1 MICVIVPAHNEAE
14 LIDACLRSIA
24 IAGAHPDLGGE
35 TVEIVVVLDSCS
47 DHTAQVVAKHPA
59 HAISSVGRNVGRAR
73 SAGADAALARGARW
87 LAFTDAD
94 TVVSPDWLVAQL
106 ALNAEAVCGS
116 IGVDDWSQHG
126 VHAQLIHDHFLETY
140 SDCDGHRHV
149 HGANLG
155 VSAEAYRRAGGFR
168 HPNQRRMRHL
178 ARKQHL
184 DIELH
189 GLADDDALGRRNA
202 APHQRR
208 ARRLLGH
215 GPSRN
220 HESEQS
226 DKPPH
231 GAFSAGAAWS

>member
-59 HAISSVGRNVGRAR
+59 HAISIVGRNVGRAR

-94 TVVSPDWLVAQL
+94 STVSPRWLVEQL
-106 ALNAEAVCGS
+106 ALAADVVCGTV
-116 IGVDDWSQHG
+116 GVEDWTPHG
-126 VHAQLIHDHFLETY
+126 MQGDFLRQRFDATY
-140 SDCDGHRHV
+140 FDVDGHSHV

-155 VSAEAYRRAGGFR
+155 ISAAAYQAAGGFEAL
-168 HPNQRRMRHL
+168 PCSEDVALICALQRSGARIVWSAKPRVVTSARAQSRVSGGFATALLAHL
-178 ARKQHL
+178 QDLPSSVTSAV
-184 DIELH
+184 
-189 GLADDDALGRRNA
+189 ALR
-202 APHQRR
+202 
-208 ARRLLGH
+208 
-215 GPSRN
+215 
-220 HESEQS
+220 
-226 DKPPH
+226 
-231 GAFSAGAAWS
+231 